1 MSDTLPAPIK
11 LPKAT
16 HEGTVTINGIELK
29 SYNLDNGDRVLS
41 RIGVLKAIGR
51 TGKAK
56 GGRKYDEEF
65 KVPVF
70 LTANNLKEFVSSE
83 LIENSAPVQF
93 LDMRGNMSIGYRAQL
108 LPNICYVFMDAL
120 EAGVLKA
127 NQLHI
132 AEQCKL
138 LVRGFATVGIIAL
151 VDEATGYQYDREKD
165 ELQKILK
172 AYVSPEILQWQ
183 LTFHNNFYQEIFRLR
198 KWDFTPGDIRKRPG
212 VVGLYTIKYIYNML
226 PPNVYKTIK
235 AKTPRSAAGNPTAR
249 YFQFLTP
256 EIGYEHLKHQIIT
269 VNALMSVARNWSE
282 FEDLFARRFGQRAL
296 DFDEKPEPPKEVP
309 PKPANAFDAA
319 LKGLLNIPP
328 PPKPEKRKK
337 SKPLKDDEGEGESAT
352 ELVPA

>member
-1 MSDTLPAPIK
+1 MSDTLLAPIK
-11 LPKAT
+11 LPKAS

-70 LTANNLKEFVSSE
+70 LTANNLKDFVSSE

-93 LDMRGNMSIGYRAQL
+93 LDMRGTASIGYRAQL

-120 EAGVLKA
+120 EAGVLKS

-151 VDEATGYQYDREKD
+151 VDEATGYQYTRESD

-172 AYVSPEILQWQ
+172 AYVSPELLPWQ
-183 LTFHNNFYQEIFRLR
+183 RRFPDVYYREIFRLNG
-198 KWDFTPGDIRKRPG
+198 WDFTIQDIRKRPG
-212 VVGLYTIKYIYNML
+212 VVGKWTNTIIYEQL
-226 PPNVYKTIK
+226 PKGVLQELKKN
-235 AKTPRSAAGNPTAR
+235 TPKSTAGNYTAK
-249 YFQFLTP
+249 FHQSLTADVGEPHLQAQLNSVITLFHISDNWKQFIAQFNRLVDRRNGQLELTLDSFK
-256 EIGYEHLKHQIIT
+256 ED
-269 VNALMSVARNWSE
+269 ALAKK
-282 FEDLFARRFGQRAL
+282 LA
-296 DFDEKPEPPKEVP
+296 EPPKNEF
-309 PKPANAFDAA
+309 NEQ
-319 LKGLLNIPP
+319 LKGLLSIPP
-328 PPKPEKRKK
+328 PPKAAKRAK
-337 SKPLKDDEGEGESAT
+337 SGEQEPLKFNDPE
-352 ELVPA
+352 